1 MRKSSSNFAKIG
13 AALNGAALFLSL
25 MTKQEFWLLLL
36 IALCERVYELEL
48 RIEALEKEK
57 L

>member
-1 MRKSSSNFAKIG
+1 
-13 AALNGAALFLSL
+13 

-36 IALCERVYELEL
+36 IALSKRVYELEM

-57 L
+57 GTHE

>member
-1 MRKSSSNFAKIG
+1 
-13 AALNGAALFLSL
+13 

-36 IALCERVYELEL
+36 IALSKRVYELEM